1 MMFFIHRTTA
11 PGDIYLSDVRQGAN
25 DALQRVQG
33 EREREVVVS
42 RTQSPAKVVVVVV
55 NVVVVVVAVGKWTM
69 AGYLRLNKTFPVAIS
84 ETTILF
90 IAFLT

>member
-42 RTQSPAKVVVVVV
+42 RTQSPAKVVVVV
-55 NVVVVVVAVGKWTM
+55 NVVVAVVGKM
-69 AGYLRLNKTFPVAIS
+69 DNGRLSQTEQNGSYGNF
-84 ETTILF
+84 
-90 IAFLT
+90 